1 MSRAEKYADLSWE
14 LLIEMAEHRKADL
27 FPDDPRIH
35 PSSVKYGGERVKLR
49 RWTRKYEEVIAGA
62 RRINPKFFE

>member
-14 LLIEMAEHRKADL
+14 LLIEMAEHRQADL

-35 PSSVKYGGERVKLR
+35 PSSVKYAVKRLKLR
-49 RWTRKYEEVIAGA
+49 KGTRKHEEVIAGA

>member
-14 LLIEMAEHRKADL
+14 LLIEMADYRRADL

-35 PSSVKYGGERVKLR
+35 PASVKYAIR
-49 RWTRKYEEVIAGA
+49 R
-62 RRINPKFFE
+62 